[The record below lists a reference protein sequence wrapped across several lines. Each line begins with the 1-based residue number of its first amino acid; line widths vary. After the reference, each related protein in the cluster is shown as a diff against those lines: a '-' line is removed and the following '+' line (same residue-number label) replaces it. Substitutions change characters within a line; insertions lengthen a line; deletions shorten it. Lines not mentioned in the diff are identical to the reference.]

1 MKIEATKEEARILMC
16 AIAGMELFA
25 EERKAI
31 RPLYMRLLYE
41 VDPDSLKSEARS
53 LIAREVQVERAQA
66 ERGGYLPQNTAHGE
80 VVAGGRIIMCTA
92 CNDTHRLRLFSTG
105 DIVMCTQCPIP
116 CQECRAGGNGPYC
129 ASTPCTCE
137 CHRKIGVAK

>member
-41 VDPDSLKSEARS
+41 IDPDSLKP
-53 LIAREVQVERAQA
+53 EVRAQI
-66 ERGGYLPQNTAHGE
+66 EREIEVE
-80 VVAGGRIIMCTA
+80 VVTVGHIVMCAT
-92 CNDTHRLRLFSTG
+92 CNDTHRMKYQTTG
-105 DIVMCTQCPIP
+105 DVVMCTHCPVP
-116 CQECRAGGNGPYC
+116 CEECRTRGTTGMLAGPYC
-129 ASTPCTCE
+129 ATTPCLCA
-137 CHRKIGVAK
+137 CHQKIGVAK